1 MAKDPASLEDLAN
14 EFEGAPAPTA
24 PTQSQQA
31 GHTGTLV
38 PGTPEAD
45 AYLAG
50 DPDAQQAPVDEDIP
64 FATDADLEADQV
76 AWLEA
81 EANAPE
87 APEGDVAVAQA
98 GIDQAL
104 VANGAEEPAPLPAN
118 LVDLASRVQA
128 GVPVAE
134 PPAPAKPAKAKAAA
148 KAPVQKDWG
157 KTTFRRWGTTSR
169 KTGAVIGMYNADH
182 PEAVTPVEPV
192 LYDGKALGKPVDV
205 TKVKGEGRWVL
216 VDRSHGTATR
226 GGNMDKVYV
235 GMFSPEDWCPRC
247 AKIVAG
253 EAAKLAVAPRANSKA
268 AQAATAAPAAPAK
281 APAKPKA
288 APKAKG
294 KPKAAGKAAS
304 KATATKGKPKATAKP
319 GKGVSAADSAAV
331 QGTTQAALEA
341 HGQAVLAEVAADLQ
355 NDTPATS
362 K

>member
-38 PGTPEAD
+38 PGTPEAE

-50 DPDAQQAPVDEDIP
+50 DPDAQQAPIEDEDIP
-64 FATDADLEADQV
+64 FATDADLAADQ
-76 AWLEA
+76 ADA
-81 EANAPE
+81 EA
-87 APEGDVAVAQA
+87 AQA

-104 VANGAEEPAPLPAN
+104 VENGAEEPAPLPAN

-128 GVPVAE
+128 GETVAE

-148 KAPVQKDWG
+148 KAPVQKDWS

-182 PEAVTPVEPV
+182 PDAATPVEPV

-247 AKIVAG
+247 AKVVAG
-253 EAAKLAVAPRANSKA
+253 EAAKLPVAPRANSKA

-304 KATATKGKPKATAKP
+304 KATATKGKAKAKP
-319 GKGVSAADSAAV
+319 AAA
-331 QGTTQAALEA
+331 AALEA
-341 HGQAVLAEVAADLQ
+341 HGQAVLRQAVADLN
-355 NDTPATS
+355 NDQPATS